1 MFKRMVV
8 AAALILALTVGGGA
22 WKASAQESSTPK
34 APETPKPL
42 SAYRIDFSLNEL
54 EDGKKINTR
63 QYSMNLQSDDQNEI
77 KIGTKVPFE
86 QKKDEFQY
94 VDVGTSIFC
103 RIGIGRAPWEKG
115 VELPEGIPLSVRA
128 EVSSFARPEQ
138 ERTSSIPELR
148 QLQIKASTIAQ
159 LGKPMIVGSVDD
171 PNSKRQFQLEVTV
184 TKLR

>member
-1 MFKRMVV
+1 MFKKLVV
-8 AAALILALTVGGGA
+8 AAALTLAFTVGGGA
-22 WKASAQESSTPK
+22 QKALAQDSGELK
-34 APETPKPL
+34 ATPKPL
-42 SAYRIDFSLNEL
+42 SAYRIDFSVNEL

-63 QYSMNLQSDDQNEI
+63 QYSMNLQADDQNEI

-94 VDVGTSIFC
+94 VDVGTNIWC
-103 RIGIGRAPWEKG
+103 RIGSSVPWEKG
-115 VELPEGIPLSVRA
+115 VEHPEGIPLSVRA
-128 EVSSFARPEQ
+128 EVSNFARPDQ

-184 TKLR
+184 TKLK